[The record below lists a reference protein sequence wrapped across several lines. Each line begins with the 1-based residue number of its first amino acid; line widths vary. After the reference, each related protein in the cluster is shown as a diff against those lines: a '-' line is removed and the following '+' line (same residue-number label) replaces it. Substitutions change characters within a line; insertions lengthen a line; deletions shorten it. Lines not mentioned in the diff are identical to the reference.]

1 MRKPDRRNFTMERK
15 LASIQKIIKTEP
27 IPNRDRIVLATVL
40 GWHVIVRK
48 EEMKPGDLV
57 VYVETDSI
65 LPDCEKFADIPR
77 DKRRIRMMK
86 MAGVYSQGICFPL
99 SILPNGGYKE
109 GDDVTEVLGIKKYEP
124 DERNSGRPWY
134 KHANG
139 PKVPKPWARFKF
151 TRWLWKKFIYKPS
164 YIDFPKG
171 FVPKTDETRCLYG
184 QTKVDTNYGPIKI
197 SKLVNSFHEYAGVKA
212 LSVSNNGKLEYKN
225 IVDVQKIKFDPKKEM
240 MYNVEFEI
248 APLRTRKNRVRCTED
263 HKFLTCNNKYKEA
276 KDLAIGDVVFVREYS
291 YGEDVIPFM
300 YGAMLGDS
308 GVCFDNRPTNGGSLI
323 QAPIISFTQGEDQLE
338 YLKLKQKAVGAEWL
352 KLRKG
357 KSGYCDKTVYQ
368 GTLQRDAMINAHLE
382 EDGAVC
388 NRVFRITEE
397 YANRL
402 TPMSLAIWYLDDG
415 SLKHKYDE
423 NNSPNI
429 IISSN
434 SLTLEENEILVHR
447 LNEMGY
453 QCNIRKDKEYYG
465 IYITVDGTKKFL
477 KDITKFIPS
486 SMRYKTTCENEDVE
500 FVGFP
505 SFKKAMHI
513 VPVKITNISQFTN
526 KNIHYV
532 YDITVEDN
540 HNFFAAGVLTHNC
553 QLMQDVLDKYKGQMF
568 TWTEKIDGSSIT
580 MWLDNKDKFHVCSR
594 NREILTHDDFMYET
608 AEAQLKSKLV
618 KGYVYQGEI
627 VGPNIQQNKYG
638 LEKLHIY
645 VYSVWV
651 TRLRQYLTP
660 FALAHHCSEQGID
673 LVPFADKPYENAFIL
688 GNSIDDLVERSKGNS
703 RMPMRT
709 KETPREGIVIRP
721 VEYLEEKNDARFV
734 GGRLSFKAINPDF
747 MLKYKL

>member
-1 MRKPDRRNFTMERK
+1 MERK
-15 LASIQKIIKTEP
+15 LASIQKIIKVEP

-48 EEMKPGDLV
+48 DEMKPGDLV
-57 VYVETDSI
+57 VYVETDSV
-65 LPDCEKFADIPR
+65 LLDNEKFSDIPHN
-77 DKRRIRMMK
+77 KRRIRMMK

-99 SILPNGGYKE
+99 SILPDGGYKL

-139 PKVPKPWARFKF
+139 PKMPKRWARFKI
-151 TRWLWKKFIYKPS
+151 TRWFWKKFIYKPA

-171 FVPKTDETRCLYG
+171 FVPKTDEVR
-184 QTKVDTNYGPIKI
+184 
-197 SKLVNSFHEYAGVKA
+197 
-212 LSVSNNGKLEYKN
+212 
-225 IVDVQKIKFDPKKEM
+225 VQF
-240 MYNVEFEI
+240 
-248 APLRTRKNRVRCTED
+248 
-263 HKFLTCNNKYKEA
+263 
-276 KDLAIGDVVFVREYS
+276 
-291 YGEDVIPFM
+291 
-300 YGAMLGDS
+300 
-308 GVCFDNRPTNGGSLI
+308 
-323 QAPIISFTQGEDQLE
+323 
-338 YLKLKQKAVGAEWL
+338 
-352 KLRKG
+352 
-357 KSGYCDKTVYQ
+357 
-368 GTLQRDAMINAHLE
+368 
-382 EDGAVC
+382 
-388 NRVFRITEE
+388 
-397 YANRL
+397 
-402 TPMSLAIWYLDDG
+402 
-415 SLKHKYDE
+415 
-423 NNSPNI
+423 
-429 IISSN
+429 
-434 SLTLEENEILVHR
+434 
-447 LNEMGY
+447 
-453 QCNIRKDKEYYG
+453 
-465 IYITVDGTKKFL
+465 
-477 KDITKFIPS
+477 
-486 SMRYKTTCENEDVE
+486 
-500 FVGFP
+500 
-505 SFKKAMHI
+505 
-513 VPVKITNISQFTN
+513 
-526 KNIHYV
+526 
-532 YDITVEDN
+532 
-540 HNFFAAGVLTHNC
+540 
-553 QLMQDVLDKYKGQMF
+553 MQDVLDKYKGQMF

-580 MWLDNKDKFHVCSR
+580 MWIDGKDKLHVCSR